1 MSNQLVRNAQS
12 HKALKVRIY
21 PTPQQQEIIEKTFGC
36 TEIHLQQL
44 PSRKIRILYRE
55 YPPYQENH
63 NKRTTERNLQDV

>member
-36 TEIHLQQL
+36 TRFIYNNYLQEKSEFYIAVVSHGL
-44 PSRKIRILYRE
+44 
-55 YPPYQENH
+55 
-63 NKRTTERNLQDV
+63 